1 MSSMNDQERVLLQDF
16 LQQLL
21 RIRGIDK
28 DTEADVMIAKAFAQQ
43 PDAPYLVV
51 QRALLLEQALN
62 AAKAEI
68 AELRNQQVRGGSGQG
83 FLSGANAW
91 GRGPEQ
97 VPQRAALSVS
107 GRPIPADPAGA
118 PAAPAPAP
126 MPRSPMGSF
135 LGQAAATAAGVAG
148 GAFLFQGLESLLGG
162 RHDPSGFAEHAAQDN
177 PLRDA
182 DVTPQ
187 DDAGLEDISS
197 DFGDNDFDDAD
208 DSSSI

>member
-1 MSSMNDQERVLLQDF
+1 MSSMTDQERLLLQDF

-28 DTEADVMIAKAFAQQ
+28 DTEADVMVAKAFAQQ

-68 AELRNQQVRGGSGQG
+68 GELRNQQARGGSGEG
-83 FLSGANAW
+83 FLIGANAW
-91 GRGPEQ
+91 GRSPEQ
-97 VPQRAALSVS
+97 ASQRSAFSVS

-126 MPRSPMGSF
+126 VARSPMGSF
-135 LGQAAATAAGVAG
+135 LGQAAATAAGIAG

-162 RHDPSGFAEHAAQDN
+162 RHDPSVFGEHAAQAN
-177 PLRDA
+177 LLRDE
-182 DVTPQ
+182 DGSPQ
-187 DDAGLEDISS
+187 DDAGLGDLTS
-197 DFGDNDFDDAD
+197 DFDDSDFDDAD

>member
-1 MSSMNDQERVLLQDF
+1 MSSMTDQERVLLQDF

-97 VPQRAALSVS
+97 VPPRATLSVS
-107 GRPIPADPAGA
+107 GRPIPADPAVA
-118 PAAPAPAP
+118 PATPAPAP

-162 RHDPSGFAEHAAQDN
+162 RHDPSGFGEHAAQAN
-177 PLRDA
+177 LLRDE
-182 DVTPQ
+182 DVSPQ
-187 DDAGLEDISS
+187 DDAGLEDITS
-197 DFGDNDFDDAD
+197 DFDDNDFDDAD

>member
-68 AELRNQQVRGGSGQG
+68 AELRNQQVRGGSEQG
-83 FLSGANAW
+83 FLSSANAW

-118 PAAPAPAP
+118 PAAPAPAT
-126 MPRSPMGSF
+126 MPRSSMGSF

-162 RHDPSGFAEHAAQDN
+162 RHDPSGFGEHAAQAN
-177 PLRDA
+177 LLRDG
-182 DVTPQ
+182 DVSPQ

-197 DFGDNDFDDAD
+197 DFDDNDFDDAD